1 MNPRPIQKTS
11 SDLIDLDIHG
21 YSSHRLDQSFD
32 PRMGGVRSLEETNN
46 CNLFAVNLNQVMDW
60 LQDHDFPKAFEK
72 EPCSIPLLLFVPNFS
87 TKHLLFHYDGTT
99 QSANLIKGFLQL
111 FQNKISK
118 SKATVIS
125 PSFIPKSRLKEEQ
138 ELIEMISSATS
149 ETSFI
154 KLNFLKI
161 GDFWSYAVKHQ
172 CTLLVTS
179 KTYQLELSKVLFSF
193 YEGSLWDDN
202 LSFYLAQ

>member
-1 MNPRPIQKTS
+1 MNSLIHNKS
-11 SDLIDLDIHG
+11 FELIDLEIHG
-21 YSSHRLDQSFD
+21 YSSNLLDQSFD
-32 PRMGGVRSLEETNN
+32 PSVGRLRTIGDTSNF
-46 CNLFAVNLNQVMDW
+46 NLFTINLNQVMGW
-60 LQDHDFPKAFEK
+60 LQEHDFPKTFEK
-72 EPCSIPLLLFVPNFS
+72 EPCSTPLLLFVPEFS

-99 QSANLIKGFLQL
+99 QSANLIKGFLKL
-111 FQNKISK
+111 FENMISK

-138 ELIEMISSATS
+138 ELIEMISSTTS

-179 KTYQLELSKVLFSF
+179 KSYQEELSKVLFSF
-193 YEGSLWDDN
+193 YKGSLWDHN
-202 LSFYLAQ
+202 LSFYLAL